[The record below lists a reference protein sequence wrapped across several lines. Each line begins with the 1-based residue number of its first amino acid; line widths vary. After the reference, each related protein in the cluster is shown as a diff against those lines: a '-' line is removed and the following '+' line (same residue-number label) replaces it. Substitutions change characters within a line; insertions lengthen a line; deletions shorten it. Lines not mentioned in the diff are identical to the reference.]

1 MRESFLRARASFARD
16 RSSPG
21 GGYKKDAPFLRA
33 VDSQALCA
41 VHQDLRQ
48 AFTSLSSALYPER

>member
-21 GGYKKDAPFLRA
+21 GSGRA
-33 VDSQALCA
+33 GRPRV
-41 VHQDLRQ
+41 
-48 AFTSLSSALYPER
+48 FSAEGAGRRGILAS